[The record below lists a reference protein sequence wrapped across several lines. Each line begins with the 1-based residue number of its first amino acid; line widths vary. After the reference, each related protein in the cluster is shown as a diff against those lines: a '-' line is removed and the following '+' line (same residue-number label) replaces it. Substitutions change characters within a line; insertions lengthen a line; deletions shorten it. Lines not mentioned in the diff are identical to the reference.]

1 MNLNWSDLSCLKT
14 FARLPKAKPHSQGI
28 QFFVVGTG
36 RCGTTLVRN
45 GLNLHPDVFVPSESH
60 WIPVQYEFCGTGR
73 HPISVHTE
81 IVERFSFH
89 TSELTIDAMARE
101 IGVSRSYLFAA
112 LNEKVSGQDVTVSE
126 FNNSLYETI
135 GQLKES
141 LVFGD
146 KTADYCAYMPV
157 LQTLWPDA
165 KFVHIVRDGRDVALS
180 MSQHPGFQ
188 LMISL
193 KIPNWVP
200 LAFDRRYKFLQKPRK
215 EELDDY
221 VRLWEFR
228 IKRTIADA
236 ERLRPSSYL
245 CIRYEDIL
253 RNTRATMGC
262 LARFL
267 GIEAHDRWL
276 SAMQRLVIPDN
287 IDKVGDRVLWDR
299 LTMSVQK
306 TLESLG
312 YRTTW

>member
-1 MNLNWSDLSCLKT
+1 
-14 FARLPKAKPHSQGI
+14 
-28 QFFVVGTG
+28 
-36 RCGTTLVRN
+36 
-45 GLNLHPDVFVPSESH
+45 
-60 WIPVQYEFCGTGR
+60 
-73 HPISVHTE
+73 VHTE